1 MEDAIVKYLILDM
14 RPLNSVEQAGFI
26 YLLNY
31 IQPDYAIP
39 GRTTITSRVSDQ
51 CKTVRQSVEL
61 ATNNAKYV
69 CAQADIWSSRRI
81 MVILVLV
88 CLLFWMA
95 KWKHE

>member
-1 MEDAIVKYLILDM
+1 M

-81 MVILVLV
+81 MVILVSV